1 MQSTAGPETSA
12 RGPSF
17 LRIFPSGKYR
27 ICSIHV
33 GHQEAKSKSLETN
46 LMISLLTVT
55 CGDYTRPDLDIFVKL
70 IQVNYKPFSKTQKK
84 ERNSISKGK

>member
-12 RGPSF
+12 RGPSV
-17 LRIFPSGKYR
+17 LRIFPPGKYR

-46 LMISLLTVT
+46 LM